1 MIYCTRKLNRI
12 KTGTEKYIESRS
24 LKNYSVDSYEKAL
37 KDLDFPNYELFT
49 DIDLAYFDFIQK
61 LTSVLDKIAP
71 LKKCKVKNNSQEW
84 FDGEVAEQIA
94 IRDKNFKRFKKT
106 KLHIDKEIFLE
117 SKKKVTEL
125 IRLKK
130 HEFFENKLNENIG
143 SPKNLWK
150 TIRSLGLPKKAPKAP
165 NICLNQNG
173 KSIFNPQSTAEIF
186 KDYFSN
192 IANNLASILPVPTD
206 KFGDI
211 FVSSY
216 YKELNIESFFNFTPT
231 SEQSVHKI
239 LTSLETSK
247 APGIDDIK
255 SMFLKDGANI
265 LAAPIAQLCNLSM
278 ATTSFPSE
286 CKIAKLKPLFKKG
299 CRTDP
304 KNYRP
309 ISLLPFNIKSYRK
322 GSSRK
327 NKCIFK

>member
-1 MIYCTRKLNRI
+1 MEMLQ
-12 KTGTEKYIESRS
+12 S
-24 LKNYSVDSYEKAL
+24 
-37 KDLDFPNYELFT
+37 ELLLGIT
-49 DIDLAYFDFIQK
+49 
-61 LTSVLDKIAP
+61 TSN
-71 LKKCKVKNNSQEW
+71 CS
-84 FDGEVAEQIA
+84 
-94 IRDKNFKRFKKT
+94 KKT
-106 KLHIDKEIFLE
+106 KLHVDKEIFLE

-130 HEFFENKLNENIG
+130 KHDFFKNKLNENSG

-165 NICLNQNG
+165 NICLDQNG
-173 KSIFNPQSTAEIF
+173 KSIFNTQSTAEIF

-192 IANNLASILPVPTD
+192 IANNLASHLLVLTD
-206 KFGDI
+206 KFGDS

-216 YKELNIESFFNFTPT
+216 YKEVNIGSFFNFTPT

-247 APGIDDIK
+247 APGIDNIK

-265 LAAPIAQLCNLSM
+265 LAAPIARLCNLSM

-286 CKIAKLKPLFKKG
+286 SKIAKLKPLFKKR
-299 CRTDP
+299 CRTNP

-309 ISLLPFNIKSYRK
+309 ISLLPLISKVIEKVVHEKTNVFLNENKILYKFQSRFRNHHSTASCLSYLNE
-322 GSSRK
+322 
-327 NKCIFK
+327 NK